1 MALDRYRMQ
10 VMDRPMLD
18 IALDWAAQE
27 GWNPGLCDGDCFFA
41 ADRTGFLMGFLDGR
55 PVSSISAVKYSND
68 FGFIGLYIV
77 EVAQRG
83 RGLGIAIWN
92 EAMVSLRG
100 RIVGLDGVISQQE
113 NYRKSGFE
121 FAHRNIRFT
130 GVASSRNLPC
140 SQIVDLQTMDSDLIR
155 SYDLGHFPARRG
167 AFLRAW
173 MRQPGSHALGWKE
186 GGVLLGMGCVRPCR
200 EGYKVGP
207 LNADSAEIAE
217 ALFDALCERLPEGA
231 KIYLDVP
238 EPNRAA
244 LDIATRR
251 GMQPAFETA
260 RMYAGG
266 RAELPLQ
273 HIFGIT
279 SFELG

>member
-1 MALDRYRMQ
+1 
-10 VMDRPMLD
+10 MLD
-18 IALDWAAQE
+18 LALDWAAQE
-27 GWNPGLCDGDCFFA
+27 GWNPGLSDGECFFS
-41 ADRTGFLMGFLDGR
+41 ADRTGFLMGFLDGQ
-55 PVSSISAVKYSND
+55 PAASISAVKYSSD

-77 EVAQRG
+77 EAALRG
-83 RGLGIAIWN
+83 HGLGIAIWN
-92 EAMVSLRG
+92 DAMASLRG
-100 RIVGLDGVISQQE
+100 RIIGLDGVIAQQD

-121 FAHRNIRFT
+121 FAHRNIRFA
-130 GVASSRNLPC
+130 GIASARNLPA
-140 SQIVDLQTMDSDLIR
+140 SQIVDLRNVDTDLVR

-167 AFLRAW
+167 AFLRHW
-173 MRQPGSHALGWKE
+173 MRQAGSHSLGWKE
-186 GGVLLGMGCVRPCR
+186 GGVLLGMACVRPCR
-200 EGYKVGP
+200 EGFKIGP

-217 ALFDALCERLPEGA
+217 ALFDALCDQLPEGA
-231 KIYLDVP
+231 TVYLDLP

-244 LDIATRR
+244 LDLALRR

-273 HIFGIT
+273 RIFGIT